1 MPVVAEKTVDINETV
16 VMFQQ
21 LTQQQQIQLAN
32 EIRNMLAINK
42 INKTNNSLNPDY
54 DPTLPPLTMDE
65 IVAITKEDRD
75 PKIRNYAK

>member
-1 MPVVAEKTVDINETV
+1 MSAIVAQYDLKNLVINNADFLTEN
-16 VMFQQ
+16 QQ
-21 LTQQQQIQLAN
+21 KQLAN
-32 EIRNMLAINK
+32 EIKNMLVMNK

-54 DPTLPPLTMDE
+54 DPNLPLLTMDE

>member
-1 MPVVAEKTVDINETV
+1 MPVVAEKTIDINETI

-21 LTQQQQIQLAN
+21 LTQQQQKQLAN
-32 EIRNMLAINK
+32 EIKNMLAINK
-42 INKTNNSLNPDY
+42 INNSLNPDY

-75 PKIRNYAK
+75 PKIRNNAK

>member
-32 EIRNMLAINK
+32 EIRKQYI
-42 INKTNNSLNPDY
+42 LNYAQKLDSIGEPSE
-54 DPTLPPLTMDE
+54 LTMEE
-65 IVAITKEDRD
+65 IVAETKAMRREQEA
-75 PKIRNYAK
+75 RNKANAKK